1 MKNETAVSNEEIIA
15 ALLQHGTIK
24 EAAAAVGA
32 SSRAIYDRMQ
42 EKDFRAEYKA
52 AKADIMRKAVISLNG
67 RIAEAITAI
76 ADIMNDPATNPA
88 VRLQAAQTILNN
100 SSKFTERL
108 WKDETEAREE
118 AKGPWDDILESLGKK

>member
-1 MKNETAVSNEEIIA
+1 MKNETAVSNEQIIS

-32 SSRAIYDRMQ
+32 SSRTIYDRMQ

-52 AKADIMRKAVISLNG
+52 AKADIIRKAVISLNEKM
-67 RIAEAITAI
+67 AEAITAI
-76 ADIMNDPATNPA
+76 ADIMNDPGTNPA

-100 SSKFTERL
+100 AGKFTERL
-108 WKDETEAREE
+108 WKDEAEAREE
-118 AKGPWDDILESLGKK
+118 AAGPWDDLLELMGR